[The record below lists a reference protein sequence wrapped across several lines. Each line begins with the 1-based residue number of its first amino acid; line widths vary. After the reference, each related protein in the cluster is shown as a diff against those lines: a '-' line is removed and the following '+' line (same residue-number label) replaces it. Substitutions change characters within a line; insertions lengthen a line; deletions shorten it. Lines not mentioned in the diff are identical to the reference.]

1 MARLVHVN
9 GAVVTAPDEK
19 VNRLLAAGFRV
30 AEPETKRAPAKRAS
44 KKSANSSS
52 AIPPSVLSIAFFS
65 T

>member
-19 VNRLLAAGFRV
+19 VDRLLAAGFRV

-44 KKSANSSS
+44 KKSANADDES
-52 AIPPSVLSIAFFS
+52 
-65 T
+65 